1 MLEQEQLDV
10 LYVCI
15 PPFCHGDI
23 EEQATAKGIHL
34 MVEKPLGL
42 DVQSV
47 RHKAK
52 VISESGIIATSGY
65 CLRYLDTVAIAK
77 DFLKDK
83 NRNGSRPLHNNTCTD
98 SLVAQEGIIRRATG
112 GAVHAYHGLGSL
124 SVRRY
129 HPPVCRYEVPLV
141 NDIPDLDIPDVGA
154 IQFVLDSGAV
164 GHMQTGF
171 IQFDHRAESRSWVAT
186 SA

>member
-1 MLEQEQLDV
+1 MLEQERLDV

-42 DVQSV
+42 DAQSV

-98 SLVAQEGIIRRATG
+98 SLVAQEGIIRRAG

-129 HPPVCRYEVPLV
+129 HPPVCRYE
-141 NDIPDLDIPDVGA
+141 GA
-154 IQFVLDSGAV
+154 G
-164 GHMQTGF
+164 
-171 IQFDHRAESRSWVAT
+171 E
-186 SA
+186 